1 MLQPD
6 YIDKGD
12 LVSILLQDENFKD
25 NRSRIIDEAMTFF
38 LAGSVTTSTMVT
50 NSLLCSLMKP
60 EIFDKMRNEV
70 KETIIKPSKGDQ
82 QLKFGEI
89 IDITNIEN
97 SSELR
102 YMQNCFSESLRIDTP
117 VATTSTLMFTEDV

>member
-1 MLQPD
+1 
-6 YIDKGD
+6 
-12 LVSILLQDENFKD
+12 
-25 NRSRIIDEAMTFF
+25 MTFF
-38 LAGSVTTSTMVT
+38 LAGSITTSTMVS
-50 NSLLCSLMKP
+50 NSLLCSLMNP
-60 EIFDKMRNEV
+60 EIFNKMRNEV

-89 IDITNIEN
+89 IDITDGEN
-97 SSELR
+97 TSELI